1 MLGAVTS
8 WADFAAA
15 APELAA
21 EVARRF
27 TAHKHL
33 VMATLRADGSPR
45 LNGTEVVLTAGQL
58 WLAGMS
64 GARRFA
70 DLRRDPRVALHSGS
84 DDPPTWSG
92 DARVSG
98 RAVDATPEELA
109 AVAAVVEQ
117 PADGSF
123 ELFRVELTEAV
134 SVRLAE
140 GGESLLIET
149 WRPDQGLTRRERR

>member
-1 MLGAVTS
+1 MTS
-8 WADFAAA
+8 WSDFTAAE
-15 APELAA
+15 PELAA
-21 EVARRF
+21 EVARRL

-45 LNGTEVVLTAGQL
+45 LNGTEVVLTAEQL

-84 DDPPTWSG
+84 DDPPAWSG
-92 DARVSG
+92 DARVCG
-98 RAVDATPEELA
+98 RAVEATRDELV
-109 AVAAVVEQ
+109 AVAEVVGQ

-140 GGESLLIET
+140 GGESLLVET
-149 WRPDQGLTRRERR
+149 WRPGSGLTRHERR